1 MSAPKLCCSKCGEKL
16 PFKTRVMR
24 RATNCPH
31 CGTLYKP
38 PTYWAS
44 LGAEATVCIV
54 FVLIGIAGLAV
65 YFGFLLLMWVL
76 GG

>member
-1 MSAPKLCCSKCGEKL
+1 MATRNHSCSKCGEKL
-16 PFKTRVMR
+16 PFKSRVMQT
-24 RATNCPH
+24 ATKCPN

-44 LGAEATVCIV
+44 LGAEATACVI

-65 YFGFLLLMWVL
+65 YLGFLLLMWVL